1 MAAVSRRENVIS
13 LAEARAERRE
23 TSPVVLLEMD
33 WDPLRAEE
41 EPWEMGRTIWFAVVI
56 SAALWA
62 VIAGVLWFL

>member
-13 LAEARAERRE
+13 LAEVRAERRV
-23 TSPVVLLEMD
+23 TSPVVLLEMN
-33 WDPLRAEE
+33 WDPLPGEE
-41 EPWEMGRTIWFAVVI
+41 EPWEMGRTIWLAVVI